1 MKNEASSD
9 WSFIQRLVFRFFFI
23 YFLLNITPWT
33 WLDNIVPGIDYIS
46 GYYQKLVYWVIEKFN
61 HFFFHFEA
69 TKIVNNGSGDTSF
82 NWEEVLTYLIM
93 AILGTVIWSIL
104 DRKRTNYTF
113 ANTWL
118 RVFLRYFLII
128 NCFIYGII
136 KLHGLQMIFPNQ
148 SQLATPLGDFLPMR
162 FSWMF
167 IGYSTPYQMFS
178 GAMEVLAGL
187 LLLNRKTITLGLFVA
202 TSVFINVMV
211 LNLCYDIPVKIFSI
225 HLVIYCIYLMLN
237 DYKRLFDFFILNKS
251 VSENTIHNIQFP
263 KRWMRISRV
272 VFKLLFVIVYA
283 ILPFINTRERYHSQF
298 NKKISM
304 PIQSGM
310 YDVMSFSINQDTL
323 PYLPSD
329 TLRWKDMIL
338 EQDGTGS
345 VGSLDTLFRQRYR
358 RGYFSFKTDS
368 LHKTIIFKKFAG
380 DSLNIFEFNYEI
392 LDSTRLQLWG
402 KKNKDNY
409 YIKLKKSNRHFKLSE
424 KQFHWISEA
433 NR

>member
-23 YFLLNITPWT
+23 YFLLQITPWT

-46 GYYQKLVYWVIEKFN
+46 GYYQKLVFWVIEKFN
-61 HFFFHFEA
+61 HLFFHFEA

-225 HLVIYCIYLMLN
+225 HLECIV
-237 DYKRLFDFFILNKS
+237 FIC
-251 VSENTIHNIQFP
+251 
-263 KRWMRISRV
+263 
-272 VFKLLFVIVYA
+272 Y
-283 ILPFINTRERYHSQF
+283 
-298 NKKISM
+298 
-304 PIQSGM
+304 
-310 YDVMSFSINQDTL
+310 
-323 PYLPSD
+323 
-329 TLRWKDMIL
+329 
-338 EQDGTGS
+338 
-345 VGSLDTLFRQRYR
+345 
-358 RGYFSFKTDS
+358 
-368 LHKTIIFKKFAG
+368 
-380 DSLNIFEFNYEI
+380 
-392 LDSTRLQLWG
+392 
-402 KKNKDNY
+402 
-409 YIKLKKSNRHFKLSE
+409 
-424 KQFHWISEA
+424 
-433 NR
+433 